1 MKFNSIRFKVGN
13 LFTIILGIILILYS
27 VFLQVSLS
35 QYLIN
40 DLDEDISAKV
50 NEIGNIIS
58 DELAASTGDDLNTV
72 IQRIFSFQYPPKSS
86 IAAVK
91 KKKTGGE
98 PLSDEEKWFV
108 RFDRLDLSQ
117 DILAFFEPDGKLI
130 FPSQNIPN
138 DVLKKF
144 TPTLNASS
152 QDDIFK
158 DVTINKKH
166 YRQVQSVI
174 SLPNGRQLVVLIAAS
189 EKPILDLLRHRQH
202 LFVISIPIVLLLT
215 AFLGRFLADRILR
228 PVNNI
233 VSTAK
238 QISSRDLSKRLNEKD
253 TDEEMKVLVDSFNDM
268 IARLENSF
276 NHIEQF
282 SSQVA
287 HELKTPL
294 AILRGETEVAL
305 RMDQSASEYKAVLKE
320 NMEEIEKIIRVVED
334 LLLLAKLDYRPRFL
348 KFEKFNFQEFF
359 NPILD
364 KTKHLAEEKNIE
376 VAGILP
382 KEKIVIEG
390 DSLHLRRL
398 FFNIIHNAIKFTPS
412 GKKISVKAFKEGN
425 LLKVSI
431 ADEGIGIPEEYHV
444 TIFERFF
451 QVPGRDEDPQKGSG
465 LGLNIAQSVAKA
477 HQGKIEVQSQINK
490 GSIFTITLPIV

>member
-1 MKFNSIRFKVGN
+1 MKFNSIKFKVGN

-35 QYLIN
+35 KYLIN
-40 DLDEDISAKV
+40 DLDEDIAAKV
-50 NEIGNIIS
+50 DEIGFIIS
-58 DELAASTGDDLNTV
+58 DELAAAPADDVYTV

-86 IAAVK
+86 IVAVK
-91 KKKTGGE
+91 KKRTGGE

-117 DILAFFEPDGKLI
+117 DMLAFFEPDGKLI

-144 TPTLNASS
+144 TPILNVSS
-152 QDDIFK
+152 QEDTFK
-158 DVTINKKH
+158 DITINKKH
-166 YRQVQSVI
+166 FRQIQSVI

-189 EKPILDLLRHRQH
+189 EKPILDLLRHRQR
-202 LFVISIPIVLLLT
+202 LFVVSIPIVLLLT

-228 PVNNI
+228 PVNSI
-233 VSTAK
+233 VSTAR
-238 QISSRDLSKRLNEKD
+238 QISSRDLSKRLSEKD

-268 IARLENSF
+268 IVRLENSF
-276 NHIEQF
+276 QHIEQF

-334 LLLLAKLDYRPRFL
+334 LLLLAKLDYRPKFL
-348 KFEKFNFQEFF
+348 KFERIDFKEFF
-359 NPILD
+359 NPIFD
-364 KTKHLAEEKNIE
+364 KTKLLAEEKNIE
-376 VAGILP
+376 VTCSLP
-382 KEKIVIEG
+382 KEKIVVEG

-412 GKKISVKAFKEGN
+412 GKKIALKVFKEDGAI
-425 LLKVSI
+425 KVSI
-431 ADEGIGIPEEYHV
+431 ADEGIGIPAEYHA
-444 TIFERFF
+444 TIFDRFF
-451 QVPGRDEDPQKGSG
+451 QVPGRDEDLQKGSG

-477 HQGKIEVQSQINK
+477 HQGKIEVQSRINK
-490 GSIFTITLPIV
+490 GAVFTVTLPLA